1 MSEGPKGK
9 KRKNARGKKTRK
21 SGTRRRYNA
30 FFDALPTERQHA
42 ISPLCL
48 PGYPDSSGR
57 RVATKRPS
65 RSFSAVSKRLKS

>member
-30 FFDALPTERQHA
+30 FFDTLPTTRQHA
-42 ISPLCL
+42 HLAVMLAWLSGLF
-48 PGYPDSSGR
+48 GKESSDR
-57 RVATKRPS
+57 ES
-65 RSFSAVSKRLKS
+65 